1 MLEEI
6 DLLFAKNL
14 SDKEETIQFLAKL
27 FCMSRE
33 GNICIKEANVLEVPS
48 CVHRHNDLY
57 YLEKNWIY
65 ETRFMEH
72 FLRIKNTQIIKL
84 EAAFD
89 DTLASEQKEAV
100 NKALTL
106 PISIIT
112 GGPGTGKTYTAS
124 QIIKAFPGKIMLAAP
139 TGKAAARLNGKTLHS
154 LLELPDKKQTV
165 LFADLIIVDECS
177 MIDARL
183 FTHFLS
189 SVKNGTRIVLMGDPN
204 QLPSIEGGSFFAD
217 LITACPD
224 ICTHLK
230 QNFRSKDGIKQL
242 AYTILEKSPEE
253 ALYELMK
260 VISTKHLID
269 YVNEGYTI
277 LSSMRQGPLG
287 ADQLNQQIARDLS
300 SDTIPIMITKNNR
313 EMNLYNGQTGTL
325 INDLIYF
332 SDGRSFPSHEI
343 PHYDYA
349 YCISVHKSQGS
360 EYDKVLLLLP
370 EGSENFGKEL
380 LYTAI
385 TRAKTDLQIQSSP
398 ELLLEILRKTTHR
411 TSGLASRL
419 NF

>member
-27 FCMSRE
+27 FCFSRE
-33 GNICIKEANVLEVPS
+33 GHICMKEENGPELPS
-48 CVHRHNDLY
+48 CIHQYNNLY
-57 YLEKNWIY
+57 YLEKNWAY
-65 ETRFMEH
+65 ETRFIEH
-72 FLRIKNTQIIKL
+72 FCRIKNTQVNKL
-84 EAAFD
+84 EAVLD
-89 DTLASEQKEAV
+89 DGLALEQKEAV
-100 NKALTL
+100 RKALTL

-139 TGKAAARLNGKTLHS
+139 TGKAAARLNGKTLHA

-165 LFADLIIVDECS
+165 LFAELIIVDECS

-183 FTHFLS
+183 FAHFLT
-189 SVKNGTRIVLMGDPN
+189 SVKNGTRVVLMGDPN
-204 QLPSIEGGSFFAD
+204 QLPSIEGGAFFAD
-217 LITACPD
+217 LIAACPD

-230 QNFRSKDGIKQL
+230 QNFRSQDAIKQL
-242 AYTILEKSPEE
+242 AYIILEKSPEE
-253 ALYELMK
+253 ALYELLKINTNIDLM
-260 VISTKHLID
+260 D
-269 YVNEGYTI
+269 YVQQGYTI

-287 ADQLNQQIARDLS
+287 ADQLNQKIAATLS

-313 EMNLYNGQTGTL
+313 ELNLYNGQTATL
-325 INDLIYF
+325 IKDTVHF
-332 SDGRSFPSHEI
+332 SDGRTLPAHEV
-343 PHYDYA
+343 PHFDYA

-385 TRAKTDLQIQSSP
+385 TRAKTYLQIQSTP
-398 ELLLEILRKTTHR
+398 DLLLEILKKTTQR
-411 TSGLASRL
+411 ISGVSARL
-419 NF
+419 NL